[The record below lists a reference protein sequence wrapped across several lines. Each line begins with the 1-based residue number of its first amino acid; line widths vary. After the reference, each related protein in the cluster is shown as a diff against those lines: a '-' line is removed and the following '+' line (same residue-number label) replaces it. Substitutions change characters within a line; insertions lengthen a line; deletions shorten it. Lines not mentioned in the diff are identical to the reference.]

1 MINWIVDT
9 NIISEQNKR
18 NPNSNVIDWLGRIPF
33 ASVFTTEVTLA
44 EIRYGIAIQN
54 NPVKAAGLQI
64 WLDQKVRQT
73 FFGRVL
79 TVDENVIVQWRILS
93 RKVQQQRKPTPPV
106 DLLIAA
112 IAIENTC
119 GIATRDVEP
128 FLATGIPIYNPF
140 TGERFNGA

>member
-1 MINWIVDT
+1 LINWIVDT
-9 NIISEQNKR
+9 NIISEQNRIK
-18 NPNSNVIDWLGRIPF
+18 PNNNVIDWLGRIAF
-33 ASVFTTEVTLA
+33 TSVFTTEVTLA

-79 TVDENVIVQWRILS
+79 IVDENVIVQWRILS
-93 RKVQQQRKPTPPV
+93 RKVQQERKPTPPV

-112 IAIENTC
+112 IAIENSC
-119 GIATRDVEP
+119 GVATRNVEP

>member
-1 MINWIVDT
+1 LINWIVDT

-18 NPNSNVIDWLGRIPF
+18 NPNNNVIDWLGRIPF
-33 ASVFTTEVTLA
+33 TSVFTTEVTLA

-64 WLDQKVRQT
+64 WLDQMVRQT

-93 RKVQQQRKPTPPV
+93 GKVQQQRKPTPPV

-112 IAIENTC
+112 LAIENTC
-119 GIATRDVEP
+119 GIATGDFEP